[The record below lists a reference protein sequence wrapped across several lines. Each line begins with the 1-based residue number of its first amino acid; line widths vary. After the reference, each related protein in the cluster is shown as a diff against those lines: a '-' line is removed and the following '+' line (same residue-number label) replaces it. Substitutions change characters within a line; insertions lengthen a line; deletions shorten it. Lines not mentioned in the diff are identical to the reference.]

1 MEIIC
6 KNGTPT
12 TRNPLN
18 VYEQAQ
24 IRLEKIFGHFDNIY
38 VSFSGGK
45 DSGVLLQLCTDYI
58 RKHCPGRKIGVFHLD
73 YEIQYGETIRYVDE
87 VLASNSD
94 IFEVYRVCVPFKVST
109 CTSMFQKFWRP
120 WDEEK
125 KDCWVRSIP
134 EGAYTRK
141 DFPFFSRR
149 MWDYDFQRSFARWL
163 HRYKKAKRTCCL
175 VGIRTQESLNRWRVL
190 NGRDAYRFKGL
201 KWVRRLDTGVYNAY
215 PIYDWLTRDIWIANG
230 KFNWAYNHLYDLYY
244 QAGVPLEKQR
254 VASPFISEARES
266 LNLYRAIDP
275 DMWGRMINRVNGINF
290 TAIYSTTTAVG
301 YRQKITLPEGYTW
314 ASYMQFL
321 LGTLPENIRQNYL
334 SKLKVSI
341 KFWREKGGCLA
352 ESTIEKL
359 RRAGVPITV
368 GEKSNYR
375 TNKRPV
381 RMEYQIIAVPVEK
394 VVANNYNPNVVAPPE
409 MKLLELSI
417 WEDGYTMPCVCYYLP
432 DKDQYE
438 LVDGYHRYL
447 VLKKSARIYE
457 REKGLLPVAVIEKD
471 ISNRMVSTIR
481 HNRARGTHNV
491 ELMSHIVAELTKAGM
506 SDQWILKNIG
516 MDKDELLRLKQVSGL
531 AELFANKDFSIS
543 DEL

>member
-94 IFEVYRVCVPFKVST
+94 IFEVYRVCVPLST

-381 RMEYQIIAVPVEK
+381 RMEYLDDI
-394 VVANNYNPNVVAPPE
+394 
-409 MKLLELSI
+409 ELS
-417 WEDGYTMPCVCYYLP
+417 EFKELP
-432 DKDQYE
+432 TYKRFC
-438 LVDGYHRYL
+438 LC
-447 VLKKSARIYE
+447 
-457 REKGLLPVAVIEKD
+457 
-471 ISNRMVSTIR
+471 
-481 HNRARGTHNV
+481 
-491 ELMSHIVAELTKAGM
+491 
-506 SDQWILKNIG
+506 ILKNDHICKYMG
-516 MDKDELLRLKQVSGL
+516 FSASKVEQERREQIMKKYYKLFCNERVSKPG
-531 AELFANKDFSIS
+531 I
-543 DEL
+543 

>member
-1 MEIIC
+1 
-6 KNGTPT
+6 
-12 TRNPLN
+12 
-18 VYEQAQ
+18 
-24 IRLEKIFGHFDNIY
+24 
-38 VSFSGGK
+38 
-45 DSGVLLQLCTDYI
+45 
-58 RKHCPGRKIGVFHLD
+58 
-73 YEIQYGETIRYVDE
+73 
-87 VLASNSD
+87 
-94 IFEVYRVCVPFKVST
+94 
-109 CTSMFQKFWRP
+109 MFQKFWRP

-301 YRQKITLPEGYTW
+301 YRQKITLPEGYT
-314 ASYMQFL
+314 
-321 LGTLPENIRQNYL
+321 L
-334 SKLKVSI
+334 SLI
-341 KFWREKGGCLA
+341 
-352 ESTIEKL
+352 
-359 RRAGVPITV
+359 
-368 GEKSNYR
+368 
-375 TNKRPV
+375 
-381 RMEYQIIAVPVEK
+381 
-394 VVANNYNPNVVAPPE
+394 
-409 MKLLELSI
+409 
-417 WEDGYTMPCVCYYLP
+417 
-432 DKDQYE
+432 
-438 LVDGYHRYL
+438 
-447 VLKKSARIYE
+447 
-457 REKGLLPVAVIEKD
+457 
-471 ISNRMVSTIR
+471 
-481 HNRARGTHNV
+481 
-491 ELMSHIVAELTKAGM
+491 HI
-506 SDQWILKNIG
+506 
-516 MDKDELLRLKQVSGL
+516 
-531 AELFANKDFSIS
+531 
-543 DEL
+543 

>member
-149 MWDYDFQRSFARWL
+149 MWDYDFQRNFARWL

-190 NGRDAYRFKGL
+190 E
-201 KWVRRLDTGVYNAY
+201 RRLSFQRIEMG
-215 PIYDWLTRDIWIANG
+215 
-230 KFNWAYNHLYDLYY
+230 
-244 QAGVPLEKQR
+244 EK
-254 VASPFISEARES
+254 
-266 LNLYRAIDP
+266 
-275 DMWGRMINRVNGINF
+275 
-290 TAIYSTTTAVG
+290 VG
-301 YRQKITLPEGYTW
+301 YRCLQCLSDIRLVDEGY
-314 ASYMQFL
+314 MD
-321 LGTLPENIRQNYL
+321 
-334 SKLKVSI
+334 
-341 KFWREKGGCLA
+341 C
-352 ESTIEKL
+352 
-359 RRAGVPITV
+359 
-368 GEKSNYR
+368 
-375 TNKRPV
+375 
-381 RMEYQIIAVPVEK
+381 
-394 VVANNYNPNVVAPPE
+394 
-409 MKLLELSI
+409 
-417 WEDGYTMPCVCYYLP
+417 
-432 DKDQYE
+432 
-438 LVDGYHRYL
+438 
-447 VLKKSARIYE
+447 
-457 REKGLLPVAVIEKD
+457 
-471 ISNRMVSTIR
+471 
-481 HNRARGTHNV
+481 
-491 ELMSHIVAELTKAGM
+491 
-506 SDQWILKNIG
+506 QWKI
-516 MDKDELLRLKQVSGL
+516 
-531 AELFANKDFSIS
+531 
-543 DEL
+543 

>member
-230 KFNWAYNHLYDLYY
+230 KFNWTYNHLYDLYY

-381 RMEYQIIAVPVEK
+381 RMEYLDDI
-394 VVANNYNPNVVAPPE
+394 
-409 MKLLELSI
+409 ELA
-417 WEDGYTMPCVCYYLP
+417 EFKELP
-432 DKDQYE
+432 TYKRFC
-438 LVDGYHRYL
+438 LC
-447 VLKKSARIYE
+447 
-457 REKGLLPVAVIEKD
+457 
-471 ISNRMVSTIR
+471 
-481 HNRARGTHNV
+481 
-491 ELMSHIVAELTKAGM
+491 
-506 SDQWILKNIG
+506 ILKNDHICKYMG
-516 MDKDELLRLKQVSGL
+516 FSASKAEQERREQVMKKYYK
-531 AELFANKDFSIS
+531 LFCNERVSKPGI
-543 DEL
+543 

>member
-341 KFWREKGGCLA
+341 KFWREKG
-352 ESTIEKL
+352 
-359 RRAGVPITV
+359 
-368 GEKSNYR
+368 
-375 TNKRPV
+375 
-381 RMEYQIIAVPVEK
+381 M
-394 VVANNYNPNVVAPPE
+394 
-409 MKLLELSI
+409 
-417 WEDGYTMPCVCYYLP
+417 DGT
-432 DKDQYE
+432 Q
-438 LVDGYHRYL
+438 
-447 VLKKSARIYE
+447 
-457 REKGLLPVAVIEKD
+457 
-471 ISNRMVSTIR
+471 
-481 HNRARGTHNV
+481 
-491 ELMSHIVAELTKAGM
+491 
-506 SDQWILKNIG
+506 
-516 MDKDELLRLKQVSGL
+516 
-531 AELFANKDFSIS
+531 
-543 DEL
+543 